1 MLDTDKAHDFRKHPS
16 RTCCT
21 QNKTNNRA
29 NGKELQGVK
38 VDPSLQTVRQYGGK
52 FTKLNWSMIGRFL
65 LQMEKNQSITWRAAN
80 GNILPPR
87 QVEGDN
93 ST

>member
-16 RTCCT
+16 RTCCK

-80 GNILPPR
+80 GNILPSR

>member
-16 RTCCT
+16 RTCCK

-38 VDPSLQTVRQYGGK
+38 VDPSLQTV
-52 FTKLNWSMIGRFL
+52 